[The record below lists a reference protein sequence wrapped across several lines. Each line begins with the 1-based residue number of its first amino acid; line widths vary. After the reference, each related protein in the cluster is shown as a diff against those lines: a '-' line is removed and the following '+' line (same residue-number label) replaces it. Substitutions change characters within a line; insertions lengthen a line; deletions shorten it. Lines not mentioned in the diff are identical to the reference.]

1 MNKEGGP
8 KKPICTQVTVN
19 ETRIKMEID
28 TGCAVTLIPEK
39 IWRLIKQPA
48 LKPTSKRLRTYTGEP
63 VEMLGKFVAEAR
75 IEEKSYQLP
84 FYVNGG
90 SGQALLGSNWLQK
103 VKLNWGQIFKISS
116 TGQFIEQYLRPYK
129 SIFKGELGTMKVPKV
144 HLEIK
149 TGSPPKFHLARPIP
163 YALREK
169 VRRDF

>member
-75 IEEKSYQLP
+75 IKRRAIDFLSTSTADRDRHFWAVTGCRKS
-84 FYVNGG
+84 N
-90 SGQALLGSNWLQK
+90 
-103 VKLNWGQIFKISS
+103 
-116 TGQFIEQYLRPYK
+116 
-129 SIFKGELGTMKVPKV
+129 
-144 HLEIK
+144 
-149 TGSPPKFHLARPIP
+149 
-163 YALREK
+163 
-169 VRRDF
+169 